1 MNLIAQVT
9 PVNLFEG
16 NGLFG
21 IGPLGLE
28 GKDPTEAPTLFAT
41 FISSAIGIITLIG
54 IIWFVFIFIMGA
66 VGIITS
72 GGDKNSLESAKK
84 KISSG
89 LIGLV
94 VMLFAMLIIGFA
106 GSIFGLTNI
115 LNFTVLFEL
124 LKVK

>member
-1 MNLIAQVT
+1 MIDKIAQI
-9 PVNLFEG
+9 NLFDG
-16 NGLFG
+16 QGHYGF
-21 IGPLGLE
+21 GPLGLE
-28 GKDPTEAPTLFAT
+28 GKTANDAPTLFAS
-41 FISSAIGIITLIG
+41 FVSSAIGIITLIG
-54 IIWFVFIFIMGA
+54 IIWFVFIFITGA

-106 GSIFGLTNI
+106 GTVFGLKDI
-115 LNFTVLFEL
+115 LNFGSLFTL
-124 LKVK
+124 LQIK

>member
-1 MNLIAQVT
+1 MKLLAQGT
-9 PVNLFEG
+9 QTNLFEG

-106 GSIFGLTNI
+106 GTVFGLKDI
-115 LNFTVLFEL
+115 LNFQALFTL
-124 LKVK
+124 LQIK